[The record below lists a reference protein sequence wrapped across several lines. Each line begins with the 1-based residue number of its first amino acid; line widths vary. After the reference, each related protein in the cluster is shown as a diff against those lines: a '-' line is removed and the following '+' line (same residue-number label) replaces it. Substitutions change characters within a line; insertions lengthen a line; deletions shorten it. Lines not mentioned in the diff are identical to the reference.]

1 MDRLTIQ
8 RREGGEG
15 AGLHLLHT
23 GHAMQPI
30 RREERRAEA
39 ADGTAGWADSEPM
52 SFIFSGAA
60 VEGTGLQGALCK
72 KNNLYSRKEEEI

>member
-8 RREGGEG
+8 RREGWKG
-15 AGLHLLHT
+15 AELHLLRT
-23 GHAMQPI
+23 GHVTQPI
-30 RREERRAEA
+30 RREESGAEA

-60 VEGTGLQGALCK
+60 VEGTDLQGALC
-72 KNNLYSRKEEEI
+72 KNNLYSRKEDEEI